1 MKSFLTYVT
10 VAIAFV
16 AIASCNQGP
25 APVVG
30 AEFDKKVDSTKQ
42 ALIKNAE
49 AEIAKKCEERMRT
62 EVMSKADSIVNAA
75 KPEKTED

>member
-1 MKSFLTYVT
+1 MKSLLNYVA
-10 VAIAFV
+10 VA
-16 AIASCNQGP
+16 AIFCAVASCNQGP

-42 ALIKNAE
+42 SLIKNAE

-62 EVMSKADSIVNAA
+62 EVMVKADSIVNAGKAA
-75 KPEKTED
+75 KSEE

>member
-1 MKSFLTYVT
+1 MKSFLTYVA
-10 VAIAFV
+10 VAVTLGAV
-16 AIASCNQGP
+16 ASCNQGP

-49 AEIAKKCEERMRT
+49 AEIAKKCEERMHT
-62 EVMSKADSIVNAA
+62 EVMAKADSIINAA
-75 KPEKTED
+75 KAEKTEE